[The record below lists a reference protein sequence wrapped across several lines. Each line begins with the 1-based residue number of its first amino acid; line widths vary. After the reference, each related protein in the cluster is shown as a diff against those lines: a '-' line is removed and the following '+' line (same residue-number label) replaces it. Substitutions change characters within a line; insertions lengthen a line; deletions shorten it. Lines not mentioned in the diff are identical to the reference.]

1 MDRCGAAG
9 PMLHLGSVLLML
21 GSCLNNFMGYVGR
34 PLLVSGTGVL

>member
-21 GSCLNNFMGYVGR
+21 GSCLNTFIGYVGW
-34 PLLVSGTGVL
+34 PLLGIGTGVL